1 MTTIR
6 LDLDVD
12 DVNLVLEAL
21 GKLPFVQVYQLIGR
35 IQAQAQ
41 AQVQVQAPG
50 AGAPDQQ
57 VRAEVV
63 DGSGVQP

>member
-1 MTTIR
+1 MTTLR

-35 IQAQAQ
+35 IQGQAQ
-41 AQVQVQAPG
+41 AQVQAPAAG
-50 AGAPDQQ
+50 LGAPDQQ
-57 VRAEVV
+57 MRFDV
-63 DGSGVQP
+63 DDGAAARP